1 MMPFTKPL
9 ASPGAPPVK
18 ATAGARKRLSVQL
31 GMIPALVVVVVI
43 GSVLNSAFL
52 TTGNLLNVA
61 QQSSELAILVL
72 AETLILLTGKFDLS
86 LESTIGFAPMLAAW
100 LVLPAAIGGTGALPT
115 VAGLVVLFAV
125 GAAIG
130 LVNGFMV
137 IRLGLNAF
145 IVTLAVLIL
154 LRGATLGVA
163 DGRTL
168 ANLPPAFTY
177 LGSTAFIGLPF
188 TVWIAAVL
196 FLGVHLVLRYHRH
209 GRALYAVGGNPVAA
223 RAAGIRV
230 QRTVLA
236 VYVVGGLLAALAGLL
251 LIGRLG
257 AVTAGQGQN
266 MIFTVFAAAVIG
278 GISLNGGRGSI
289 LGALL
294 GVLLLGTISNI
305 LTLSQISTFWI
316 DAANGAIILA
326 ALLIQRAT
334 GETSEET

>member
-1 MMPFTKPL
+1 M
-9 ASPGAPPVK
+9 
-18 ATAGARKRLSVQL
+18 AGKRLSFQL
-31 GMIPALVVVVVI
+31 GMIPAVVAAIVI
-43 GSVLNSAFL
+43 GALVSDAFL
-52 TTGNLLNVA
+52 TPGNLLNVL
-61 QQSSELAILVL
+61 QQSAELAILVI

-86 LESTIGFAPMLAAW
+86 LESVVGFAPMLAAW
-100 LVLPAAIGGTGALPT
+100 LVLPSVLGGTEAIPAAT
-115 VAGLVVLFAV
+115 GLIVLFGV
-125 GAAIG
+125 GAAVG
-130 LVNGFMV
+130 LLNGLMV
-137 IRLGLNAF
+137 TRLRLNAF
-145 IVTLAVLIL
+145 ITTLAVLIL

-177 LGSTAFIGLPF
+177 LGSTSFVGLPF

-196 FLGVHLVLRYHRH
+196 FAGVHLFLNYHRH
-209 GRALYAVGGNPVAA
+209 GRAIYAVGGNPVAA
-223 RAAGIRV
+223 HAAGIRV
-230 QRTVLA
+230 SRTVLA
-236 VYVVGGLLAALAGLL
+236 VFVVAGVLAALAGLL
-251 LIGRLG
+251 LTGRLA

-278 GISLNGGRGSI
+278 GISLNGGRGSV

-294 GVLLLGTISNI
+294 GVLLLGVISNI

-334 GETSEET
+334 GEKSEET